1 MSKDNYKIL
10 ISLAL
15 QKTFLF
21 VLKMMHIMNA
31 SQKKKHL
38 VPIFKITRKLVTF
51 QPK

>member
-15 QKTFLF
+15 QGTLF
-21 VLKMMHIMNA
+21 VLKNA
-31 SQKKKHL
+31 ECYECVTEKNL
-38 VPIFKITRKLVTF
+38 VPILKITIKWVKL

>member
-31 SQKKKHL
+31 SQKKNIWFPFLK
-38 VPIFKITRKLVTF
+38 
-51 QPK
+51 